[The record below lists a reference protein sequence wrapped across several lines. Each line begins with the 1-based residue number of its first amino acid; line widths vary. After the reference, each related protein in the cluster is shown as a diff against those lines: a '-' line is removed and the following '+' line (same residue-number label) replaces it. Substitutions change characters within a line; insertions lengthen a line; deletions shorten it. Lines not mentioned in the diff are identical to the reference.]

1 MGAQLDFPRREIGAY
16 LGFPPGEARHAHAA
30 TRRARSV
37 MNGPAT
43 VRGSDIGSVFAPI
56 RDEMER
62 VERSLFELSR
72 SGNARIA
79 RAVEATLS
87 AGGKRLRPAVLLLSS
102 KAAAAG
108 STDVDPP
115 VSDRTVR
122 LAAAVE
128 LVHTASLL
136 HDDVIDGATER
147 RGSPSVNALWGNKVS
162 VLAGD
167 HLFACVMRV
176 AARDGTLA
184 MVQGIAS
191 VAGRMTDG
199 ECAQSLTDGIE
210 PMDEVGYLS
219 MIEGKTAFLF
229 SCAAQ
234 VGARMGYG
242 GEQKVE
248 AMSAFGREFGM
259 AFQITDDV
267 LDVTGEASVLGKEPG
282 TDLREG
288 RWTLP
293 FIHALTV
300 LPPADGDRLRR
311 AFATDGSRSD
321 EEVRHLRRLAGTS
334 GGLSYSV
341 AKARGFADDAKA
353 RLRGCEPS
361 PSRDALT
368 ALVDCMVDRVAAF
381 G

>member
-1 MGAQLDFPRREIGAY
+1 
-16 LGFPPGEARHAHAA
+16 
-30 TRRARSV
+30 

-43 VRGSDIGSVFAPI
+43 IRGSDIGSVFAPI
-56 RDEMER
+56 TQEMER

-72 SGNARIA
+72 SANSTIA
-79 RAVEATLS
+79 QAVEATLS
-87 AGGKRLRPAVLLLSS
+87 AGGKRLRPAVLLLSA
-102 KAAAAG
+102 KAAAAR
-108 STDVDPP
+108 SADADPQ

-147 RGSPSVNALWGNKVS
+147 RGSPSVNARWGNKVS

-184 MVQGIAS
+184 MVQSIAS
-191 VAGRMTDG
+191 VAGSMTEG
-199 ECAQSLTDGIE
+199 ECAQSLTDGVE
-210 PMDEVGYLS
+210 PMDEAGYLS

-234 VGARMGYG
+234 VGARMAYG
-242 GEQKVE
+242 GEQKVQ
-248 AMSAFGREFGM
+248 ALSAFGTEFGM

-293 FIHALTV
+293 FIHALAV
-300 LPPADGDRLRR
+300 LPPTDGEWLRR
-311 AFATDGSRSD
+311 TFATDGPPSD
-321 EEVRHLRRLAGTS
+321 EEVGRLRRLAGAS

-341 AKARGFADDAKA
+341 SKARGFADAAKQ